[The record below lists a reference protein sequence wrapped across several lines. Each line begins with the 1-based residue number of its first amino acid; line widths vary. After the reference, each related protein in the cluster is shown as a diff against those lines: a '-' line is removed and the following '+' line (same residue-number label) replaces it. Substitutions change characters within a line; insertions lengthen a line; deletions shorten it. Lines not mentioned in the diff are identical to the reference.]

1 MHLAERVGFEP
12 TVRCRITGFQDQ
24 RLKPLGHLSV
34 TNTNSIAGRP
44 VLVKQTV
51 QCYNEIL
58 LEVYY
63 ILGANAMT
71 LAFFDSGLGGL
82 SVLHH
87 AMRVL
92 HGGTFLFYADEDHVP
107 YGVKTHDEVRRY
119 VGEALDF
126 LVGKGA
132 EAIVIACNTATSVA
146 AKEMR
151 ARFPIP
157 IIGMEPAAKLAL
169 DLDDTRRVLVAATP
183 ITVHGEKLQHLL
195 GRVDKS
201 HLVDL
206 LALPRLV
213 TFAERGEF
221 VSPDVTAYLKEE
233 FASYDFSQYS
243 ALVLGCTH
251 FNYFKDTMRELLPP
265 SVSILDG
272 NEGTVR
278 ELRRRMAEQGIEEE
292 KGKPHVTYYY
302 SGREVCDPEELSRI
316 DTAMRRLAE
325 VYSIS

>member
-1 MHLAERVGFEP
+1 MAERVGFEP

-24 RLKPLGHLSV
+24 RLKPLGHLSGK
-34 TNTNSIAGRP
+34 NTNSIAGSP
-44 VLVKQTV
+44 FLVKQRV
-51 QCYNEIL
+51 QCYNESL
-58 LEVYY
+58 LKVYY
-63 ILGANAMT
+63 ILGANAMKV
-71 LAFFDSGLGGL
+71 AFFDSGLGGL

-87 AMRVL
+87 AMQVL

-107 YGVKTHDEVRRY
+107 YGVKTREEVREY
-119 VGEALDF
+119 VREAMDF
-126 LVGKGA
+126 LVGQGA
-132 EAIVIACNTATSVA
+132 EAVVIACNTATSVA

-151 ARFPIP
+151 TRYTIP

-183 ITVHGEKLQHLL
+183 ITVHGEKMQHLL

-206 LALPRLV
+206 LALPKLV

-221 VSPDVTAYLKEE
+221 VSPEVMDYLKKE
-233 FASYDFSQYS
+233 FSSFDFSKYS

-251 FNYFKDTMRELLPP
+251 FNYFKDTMRNLLPP
-265 SVSILDG
+265 SVRILDG

-278 ELRRRMAEQGIEEE
+278 ELRRRLKEQGAEEE
-292 KGKPHVTYYY
+292 RGEAHVTYYY
-302 SGREVCDPEELSRI
+302 SGREVVDPEELSRLKG
-316 DTAMRRLAE
+316 ALRRLSE